1 MEQSSIES
9 IKDKAQGSRT
19 GSKSAS
25 SYLGPSQVKVDQ
37 KDRYLSDVQV
47 EEHFL

>member
-9 IKDKAQGSRT
+9 IRDKAQGSQTR
-19 GSKSAS
+19 SKSAS
-25 SYLGPSQVKVDQ
+25 SHLEPSQVKVDQ
-37 KDRYLSDVQV
+37 KDRYLLDVQV